1 VNDLEERLRADMWEA
16 AGPIEP
22 DLDLDAVVRDGDQVL
37 RSRRIRL
44 AVGGIAAVVALAM
57 LSWVA
62 VANRVLSGVPDP
74 AQTVSASP
82 APTPTD
88 VVGDPMVASFGLID
102 QYEPRTPSAAPV
114 TPDTPTQVDVRVV
127 DDHTVQF
134 VGTTVGGTVTTRMVA
149 MPAKGVVTEEILP
162 GVLAGFL
169 PTRADW
175 LDVWLSQKPSLGW
188 VSTDTVGRKGEYV
201 AFVRAFPRDAGDVGR
216 VTGYVWGDSKGRV
229 HDSEGRPVLSRTV
242 RLAKAEGVFYAD
254 PGGRGF
260 AFHTAQLI
268 EVDGYLQG
276 EGAVAFEG
284 ASAGDGTR
292 YYRNEAVGAL
302 PVGATKVTFQWKGT
316 ASSRDVTVFTLGGR
330 KYFVAT
336 SRQERAA
343 GGAVLDGG
351 LASISYVGAD
361 GSQVTYRPAG

>member
-1 VNDLEERLRADMWEA
+1 
-16 AGPIEP
+16 
-22 DLDLDAVVRDGDQVL
+22 
-37 RSRRIRL
+37 
-44 AVGGIAAVVALAM
+44 
-57 LSWVA
+57 
-62 VANRVLSGVPDP
+62 
-74 AQTVSASP
+74 
-82 APTPTD
+82 
-88 VVGDPMVASFGLID
+88 
-102 QYEPRTPSAAPV
+102 
-114 TPDTPTQVDVRVV
+114 
-127 DDHTVQF
+127 
-134 VGTTVGGTVTTRMVA
+134 
-149 MPAKGVVTEEILP
+149 
-162 GVLAGFL
+162 
-169 PTRADW
+169 
-175 LDVWLSQKPSLGW
+175 
-188 VSTDTVGRKGEYV
+188 VGRKGEYV

-242 RLAKAEGVFYAD
+242 RLAKAEGVFCAD